1 MAAPR
6 QLTLNQTV
14 ALIKQIAQAH
24 AQINTVYFGDVWEF
38 LAQTDNIYPAMF
50 YSLTGSNISS
60 RTLSLNFSLFFLD
73 RQIQDESNETEVLSD
88 QLLIAQDIFS
98 MMRHPNF
105 NWKLDESVSIE
116 FFTEEDKDYLA
127 GVKMDVTVNYPM
139 LTDRCQIPANFNY
152 PH

>member
-14 ALIKQIAQAH
+14 TLIKQIAQAH

-50 YSLTGSNISS
+50 YSLTGSNISG

-73 RQIQDESNETEVLSD
+73 RQLQNESNETEVLSD

-105 NWKLDESVSIE
+105 DWKLDESVSIE

-127 GVKMDVTVNYPM
+127 GVKMDVIVNYPM
-139 LTDRCQIPANFNY
+139 LTDRCQVPANFNY
-152 PH
+152 PN